1 MRISLW
7 LLGLWMLVFAWP
19 CVAGLNVTIAPDG
32 MLEVDGQRLFVLGLY
47 ENPGDDSVLA
57 EVARAGFNLVRAS
70 QSQESLDRL
79 HRHNLYGWLM
89 TGGSIALRDES
100 EESAQPLR
108 EMVSAWADHPAV
120 LVWEVPDE
128 ALWTC
133 MLDAFATEGSWLE
146 RAALFDQ
153 NARELAARMTA
164 GYQLLR
170 QIDPKHPVWMNHAAG
185 NSLEHL
191 TMMGHGADIA
201 GCDIYPLMPYPT
213 QPLDISRSGL
223 AFVGMAT
230 TRMQA
235 SVPGKPVWMVLQGMG
250 WGDFDNPVFTLQA
263 RPSQQPTFK
272 ESRFMAYNAIVR
284 GARAVL
290 YWGTHIIGKDTE
302 MWRDL
307 LALVRELADRQALL
321 SAPDSALDAVIDTW
335 LFNYLKA
342 PSKLS
347 PLGVQALGKVV
358 EGETW
363 WIVVNEFFFP
373 VAYTLHG
380 LETLE
385 GTVYTE
391 MDEGIRLT
399 VKDGALNGR
408 LDRYGVHILRPVP

>member
-1 MRISLW
+1 MRKRVWFLGVPM
-7 LLGLWMLVFAWP
+7 LLVVWP
-19 CVAGLNVTIAPDG
+19 CVAGLTGSITPDG

-47 ENPGDDSVLA
+47 ENPVEDNVLE

-100 EESAQPLR
+100 EESARPLR
-108 EMVSAWADHPAV
+108 EMVSAWADHPAL

-128 ALWTC
+128 ALWNC
-133 MLDAFATEGSWLE
+133 MLNAFATEGSWLE

-153 NARELAARMTA
+153 NARGLAARMTA
-164 GYQLLR
+164 GYRLLR
-170 QIDPKHPVWMNHAAG
+170 QLDPKHPLWMNHAAG

-191 TMMGHGADIA
+191 TLMGHGADIA

-213 QPLDISRSGL
+213 RPLDISRSGL

-250 WGDFDNPVFTLQA
+250 WGDFENPVIALQP
-263 RPSQQPTFK
+263 RPSQRPTFE

-284 GARAVL
+284 GARGVL

-302 MWRDL
+302 MWREL
-307 LALVRELADRQALL
+307 LSVVRELADRQALL
-321 SAPDSALDAVIDTW
+321 SAPDSALEVDIDAW
-335 LFNYLKA
+335 LFNFLKA
-342 PSKLS
+342 PAKLS

-358 EGETW
+358 DGETW

-373 VAYTLHG
+373 VAYTLRG
-380 LETLE
+380 LDALE
-385 GTVYTE
+385 GTAYT
-391 MDEGIRLT
+391 
-399 VKDGALNGR
+399 
-408 LDRYGVHILRPVP
+408 